1 MSRQAS
7 GARGTS
13 GGDAG
18 NPRDAS
24 KFNDAKPNDEALRS
38 KLPAGLYLVAT
49 PIGNAADITLRALDI
64 LRRADVIACE
74 DTRLTGKLLARHGI
88 SAKLTPYHDHNADR
102 ARPPILARLAQ
113 GQAVALVSDA
123 GSPLISDP
131 GFKLVRECTDAGHPV
146 TAIPGASAAVTALQ
160 LSGLPT
166 DRFLFAGFLPARQA
180 ARKKALAELASVPAS
195 LVFFESANR
204 LAESLA
210 DMAETLGDRP
220 AAVARELTK
229 LFEEVRRGTLLE
241 LASHYGDAGPPKG
254 EIVIV
259 VGGPQETAPSEQ
271 DLDARL
277 LAALENL
284 SVRDAAAQIAAE
296 TGMAK
301 RDVYARALA
310 LSRDRHK

>member
-24 KFNDAKPNDEALRS
+24 KSSDAKPNDEALRS

-49 PIGNAADITLRALDI
+49 PIGNAADITLRALDV

-74 DTRLTGKLLARHGI
+74 DTRLTGTLLARHGV

-102 ARPPILARLAQ
+102 ARPAILARIAQ
-113 GQAVALVSDA
+113 GQAVALASDA

-131 GFKLVRECTDAGHPV
+131 GYKLVRACIDAGLPV

-180 ARKKALAELASVPAS
+180 ARRKTLSALAPVPAS

-204 LAESLA
+204 LGETLT

-229 LFEEVRRGTLLE
+229 LFEEVRRGRLSE
-241 LASHYGDAGPPKG
+241 LAAHYRDAGPPKG

-259 VGGPQETAPSEQ
+259 VGGPEETAASEE

-277 LAALENL
+277 MAALEKL
-284 SVRDAAAQIAAE
+284 SLRDAAAMVAAQ
-296 TGMAK
+296 TGMPK
-301 RDVYARALA
+301 RDVYARALV
-310 LSRDRHK
+310 LSRRGHK

>member
-18 NPRDAS
+18 NPRNAS
-24 KFNDAKPNDEALRS
+24 KSSDVKRNDEAHRS

-64 LRRADVIACE
+64 LRRVDVVACE
-74 DTRLTGKLLARHGI
+74 DTRLTGTLLARHGI
-88 SAKLTPYHDHNADR
+88 SVKLTPYHDHNADR
-102 ARPPILARLAQ
+102 ARPAILARLAQ

-131 GFKLVRECTDAGHPV
+131 GFKLVRECADAGLPV

-229 LFEEVRRGTLLE
+229 LYEEIRRGALSE
-241 LASHYGDAGPPKG
+241 LAAHYADAGAPKG

-259 VGGPQETAPSEQ
+259 VGGPQEIAPSEQ
-271 DLDARL
+271 DLDAKL
-277 LAALENL
+277 VGALENL

-296 TGMAK
+296 TGMPK

-310 LSRDRHK
+310 LSRHRHK